1 MEFFFPGRRSYA
13 QAHQGVM
20 ALYTCLDSKAYR
32 KGGDK
37 SFIVD
42 FFFAENDT
50 RRFQHIASRIESV
63 AGIITCALL
72 LVCLSSHKVK
82 SWIDGSYDVCM
93 LC

>member
-42 FFFAENDT
+42 FFLQRMIPVDSN
-50 RRFQHIASRIESV
+50 ISLLESS
-63 AGIITCALL
+63 LL
-72 LVCLSSHKVK
+72 LGLLRVHSCLCACRRTRLNH
-82 SWIDGSYDVCM
+82 G
-93 LC
+93 